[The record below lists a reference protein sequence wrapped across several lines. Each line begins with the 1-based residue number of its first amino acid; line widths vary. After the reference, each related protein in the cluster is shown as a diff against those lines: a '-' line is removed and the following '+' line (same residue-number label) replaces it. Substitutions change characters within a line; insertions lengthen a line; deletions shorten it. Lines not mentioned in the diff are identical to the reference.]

1 VPVKAEAPDHLSS
14 LDMTDP
20 DLFKDGAP
28 HELFKRLR
36 AEAPVLWT
44 DAPAEWPESVG
55 RGQWNITRA
64 ADIRK
69 VSRRWEQF
77 SSARGGVMMDNR
89 DAGGL
94 DIIRE
99 TLLGKDA
106 PEHTAQ
112 RGILDDAFSPARV
125 ASLEPSIRETVDR
138 HLETFIAGGPGDF
151 VEGFSQKVPL
161 DVICDVLGIPRA
173 DRAQVFAWA
182 QSVLA
187 SGDPEMIRKY
197 GLPENGRRN
206 AYKYVEDLLAKRS
219 ACPARDLATFFTKAT
234 IDGAPV
240 PHEHRVGLFRQLFE
254 AGADTTM
261 NTMSTAILAFTE
273 HPEQWQ
279 ILLDDRSLIP
289 QAVEEMLRWA
299 GVVTYFRRTATADT
313 ELGGSLIR
321 EGDSVVMWYASANR
335 DEAVFPNA
343 DKFDVT
349 RTDCPHF
356 AFGGG
361 GRHFCVGASLARLEL
376 RIMLEALLN
385 RLPDLKVN
393 GPAKRTANNIVMGIT
408 ELPVTF
414 GAGRAR
420 S

>member
-1 VPVKAEAPDHLSS
+1 VPAKTEAPEQLSS

-20 DLFKDGAP
+20 DLFRDGTP

-36 AEAPVLWT
+36 TEAPVLWT
-44 DAPAEWPESVG
+44 AAPADWPESVG

-77 SSARGGVMMDNR
+77 SSAKGGVMMDNR

-106 PEHTAQ
+106 PEHTQQ
-112 RGILDDAFSPARV
+112 RGILDDAFSPSRV
-125 ASLEPSIRETVDR
+125 ASMEANVRETVDR
-138 HLETFIAGGPGDF
+138 HLSSFIAAGPGDF

-161 DVICDVLGIPRA
+161 DVICDVLGIPSG

-182 QSVLA
+182 QSVVA
-187 SGDPEMIRKY
+187 SGDPEMIEKY
-197 GLPENGRRN
+197 GRPEESRRK
-206 AYKYVEDLLAKRS
+206 AYEYVEELLGKRS
-219 ACPARDLATFFTKAT
+219 VCPAHDLATFFTKAT

-261 NTMSTAILAFTE
+261 NTMSTAIQAFSDY
-273 HPEQWQ
+273 PEQWR
-279 ILLDDRSLIP
+279 ILLEDRSLVP

-335 DEAVFPNA
+335 DEAVFKNA
-343 DKFDVT
+343 DTFDVT
-349 RTDCPHF
+349 RTECPHF

-376 RIMLEALLN
+376 RVMLEALLD
-385 RLPDLKVN
+385 RLPDLRVN
-393 GPAKRTANNIVMGIT
+393 GPAKRTRSNIVLGIT

-414 GAGRAR
+414 SAGRAR
-420 S
+420 T